1 MQGSESGS
9 ECPISTSISTIR
21 RIPISPLDMPSM
33 SSQPSSPR
41 SSALPSPPDSP
52 DSISSFPSLTSSFF
66 FSSAAASPP
75 HSHTHLEHGRDSTQ
89 GLIIPS
95 LTLPAALRQPTAYG
109 KTIGDVRLLVLGSEE
124 AGDASLP
131 SLLLE
136 DNDDLVDVGTRETT
150 DNGSVFRA
158 STDWIEHRD
167 AHGLERFEP
176 ANNVEIAELPA
187 YSDGD
192 DPTSK
197 ACSPLSTRHFTAC
210 MKSSTPTIPPSPIL
224 SNLIA
229 SPSVPFYTAV
239 VLLNIT
245 SSPQERTI
253 IDRLSA
259 HIPIITLPPVASH
272 SRQRLKLSAFRPASA
287 YALRAGLF
295 RSPETLALLRSETAD
310 RFLRWREVERAVNI
324 VRRTKYNAPS
334 PDHKPKGA
342 VPVGEK
348 RGGAGATWNKAD
360 WEAEWDATLSR
371 DVARRLREGTIT
383 GAPPRPIHHS
393 CAPIAVDPLHLP
405 SLLVFSMSLWTPLK
419 SRVTQVK
426 LSGMRLGLV
435 LVSTLCAGIGIGLML
450 H

>member
-1 MQGSESGS
+1 MN
-9 ECPISTSISTIR
+9 
-21 RIPISPLDMPSM
+21 
-33 SSQPSSPR
+33 SQPSSPR

-124 AGDASLP
+124 AGDASLS

-150 DNGSVFRA
+150 DNGSVIRA

-192 DPTSK
+192 DVE
-197 ACSPLSTRHFTAC
+197 AYIQGVLSVIHAPFH
-210 MKSSTPTIPPSPIL
+210 SVHEVIDPHYPPSSIL

-229 SPSVPFYTAV
+229 SPSIPFYTAV
-239 VLLNIT
+239 VLLDIA

-272 SRQRLKLSAFRPASA
+272 SRQRLKLSAFRPASV
-287 YALRAGLF
+287 YALRTGLF
-295 RSPETLALLRSETAD
+295 RSPETLALLRSEAAD
-310 RFLRWREVERAVNI
+310 RFLRWREVERAVHN
-324 VRRTKYNAPS
+324 VRRTRHHTSSFDNE
-334 PDHKPKGA
+334 PKSA
-342 VPVGEK
+342 LPVGEK
-348 RGGAGATWNKAD
+348 RGGAGPAWNKAD

-383 GAPPRPIHHS
+383 GAPPRPAHHS

-419 SRVTQVK
+419 FRVTQVK

-435 LVSTLCAGIGIGLML
+435 LMSTLCAGIGIGLML